1 MGQGSST
8 RKNIPRRSGYDEERN
23 ELKRSARWN
32 VGSKPLNRETAVGK
46 AGRKR
51 YNNYTRRY
59 GATRLT
65 LQPPLQH
72 IVIGHTRKKRDDILN
87 ILAKR
92 PNDYVK
98 DPQRLLKDLLQTFS
112 IDVDVHIPV
121 ELFQRINDI
130 PALVKRLRW
139 EPEFSATLEKI
150 RDTNATLKLLL
161 LPPNERTAYRERLRR
176 EINRII
182 TKPPN
187 RNAIYNNMGSVLGI
201 DKKVLNDTFGLIA
214 AIKRGTYDNLP
225 NRLTTIIFD
234 NYSNPINSLL
244 LDAILSNRTL
254 LGNVRDDD
262 NAKGTLREILTI
274 HERYPKIV
282 KKINEILQETHLQSS
297 VSATSLGIQPQSATS
312 LDVQSSVRVPS
323 TVGNAPPPSVIE
335 IISDAP
341 QTASAPRPRSNSLR
355 LEFPEPIRVSPPPLK
370 KPWYQFWGGTRRRRF
385 RRKQKTMKQ

>member
-8 RKNIPRRSGYDEERN
+8 RKNTQYRSGYDEERN
-23 ELKRSARWN
+23 ESKRSVRWN

-51 YNNYTRRY
+51 FNNYTRRY
-59 GATRLT
+59 GATRRT
-65 LQPPLQH
+65 QQPPLQQ
-72 IVIGHTRKKRDDILN
+72 IVIGHTRKNRDDILR
-87 ILAKR
+87 ILDKH

-98 DPQRLLKDLLQTFS
+98 DPQRLLKNLLQTFS

-130 PALVKRLRW
+130 PALVSRLRW

-161 LPPNERTAYRERLRR
+161 LPPNERTAYRERLRQ

-187 RNAIYNNMGSVLGI
+187 RNAIYNNTGSVLKI
-201 DKKVLNDTFGLIA
+201 DKNVLKDTFGLIA
-214 AIKRGTYDNLP
+214 AIKEGVFNNVP
-225 NRLTTIIFD
+225 NRII
-234 NYSNPINSLL
+234 NIILNKYSDPINSLL
-244 LDAILSNRTL
+244 LDAILSNRIL
-254 LGNVRDDD
+254 LENVRGD
-262 NAKGTLREILTI
+262 NDAKEALREILTK
-274 HERYPKIV
+274 HARYPKIV
-282 KKINEILQETHLQSS
+282 RKINEILLETQLQSS

-312 LDVQSSVRVPS
+312 LEVQSSVRVPS

-355 LEFPEPIRVSPPPLK
+355 LEFPESIHTSPPPPK
-370 KPWYQFWGGTRRRRF
+370 KPWYKFWGGTRRRRF
-385 RRKQKTMKQ
+385 RRKQKTMKR